1 MALGLPDS
9 ALTLSRTPWSNHQK
23 VPLMKR
29 KTKME
34 APLFSVVFF
43 SGLFALACCLASLLD
58 PSKKGQ
64 VLFRLKD

>member
-1 MALGLPDS
+1 
-9 ALTLSRTPWSNHQK
+9 
-23 VPLMKR
+23 MKR
-29 KTKME
+29 KTKMD